1 MSRWE
6 GINFIAMTNY
16 RNYEFAYLEIS
27 SLYVRVNHAEAGLQQ
42 GTRAPAPHTAH
53 SASSGDANPKFSPI
67 VF

>member
-1 MSRWE
+1 M
-6 GINFIAMTNY
+6 AMTDY

-27 SLYVRVNHAEAGLQQ
+27 SLYVRVNHAEAGLHQ
-42 GTRAPAPHTAH
+42 GTRAPEGLRPHTAR